1 MKLSSRKELLKES
14 ELTLK
19 SIKKSLNESKKPLN
33 ESKIVDV
40 IKNGK
45 ETKITLPKKYVI
57 VCHTSTSKLPNA
69 KDIVGKFN
77 SGYYCKGK
85 YWKDVADYTTNLF
98 DVEKDVTN
106 KFEQAEI
113 FTDKDVAL
121 WNSIFSDTYGDAN
134 DEYYFGHFFEPL
146 EVVVKEQS
154 VINVQMKKTGE
165 KYSKTLVNGKLVK

>member
-1 MKLSSRKELLKES
+1 MNKQKMMKLAGL
-14 ELTLK
+14 
-19 SIKKSLNESKKPLN
+19 LNESKKSLN

-45 ETKITLPKKYVI
+45 ETEITLPKKYVI

-77 SGYYCKGK
+77 SGYYCKGN
-85 YWKDVADYTTNLF
+85 YWKDVSADIYTNNLF
-98 DVEKDVTN
+98 DVEEDVTN

-113 FTDKDVAL
+113 FTDKDVDL
-121 WNSIFSDTYGDAN
+121 WNDAYFDAN
-134 DEYYFGHFFEPL
+134 YEYYFGHFFEPL

-154 VINVQMKKTGE
+154 VITVQMKKTGE

>member
-1 MKLSSRKELLKES
+1 MNKQKMMKLAGILNES
-14 ELTLK
+14 
-19 SIKKSLNESKKPLN
+19 KKSLNEST
-33 ESKIVDV
+33 IVDV

-45 ETKITLPKKYVI
+45 ETKIKLPKKYVI

-69 KDIVGKFN
+69 NDIVGEFN

-85 YWKDVADYTTNLF
+85 DWKDIDDGFTSNLF
-98 DVEKDVTN
+98 DFEEDVTN
-106 KFEQAEI
+106 KFEEAEI
-113 FTDKDVAL
+113 FTDKDVDL
-121 WNSIFSDTYGDAN
+121 WDSMLYDEGMA